1 MCGSQIARRV
11 YDAKMHKAEELVPNI
26 DEHDVSN
33 QLIVDYYIVDI
44 YSFYQKSEVQSCVP
58 TNYTSC

>member
-33 QLIVDYYIVDI
+33 QLIVDY
-44 YSFYQKSEVQSCVP
+44 
-58 TNYTSC
+58 